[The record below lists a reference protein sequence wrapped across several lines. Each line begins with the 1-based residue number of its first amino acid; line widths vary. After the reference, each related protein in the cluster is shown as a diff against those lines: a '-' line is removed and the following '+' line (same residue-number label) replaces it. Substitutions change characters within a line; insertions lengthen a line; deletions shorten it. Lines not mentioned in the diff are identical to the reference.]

1 MTKSLSGM
9 DHGKIEQLKVA
20 NELLIERINKL
31 QADNSDMIAALTKLQ
46 RVTAIDNSFN
56 GPDNGEVG

>member
-20 NELLIERINKL
+20 NELLIDRITKL
-31 QADNSDMIAALTKLQ
+31 QADNNDMIEALTKLQ
-46 RVTAIDNSFN
+46 RVTAIDQSFN
-56 GPDNGEVG
+56 GPDIGVKG

>member
-9 DHGKIEQLKVA
+9 DYGKIEQLKVA
-20 NELLIERINKL
+20 NELLIERITKL
-31 QADNSDMIAALTKLQ
+31 QADNNDMIEALTKLQ

-56 GPDNGEVG
+56 GPDMEEAG